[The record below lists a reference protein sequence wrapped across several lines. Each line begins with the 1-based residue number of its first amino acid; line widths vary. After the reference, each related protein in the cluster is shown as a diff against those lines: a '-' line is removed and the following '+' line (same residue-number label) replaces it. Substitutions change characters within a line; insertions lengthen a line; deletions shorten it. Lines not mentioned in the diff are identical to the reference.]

1 MAERVRAYIE
11 TCEHCQRNKAYTRN
25 TRGVPR
31 PSEVPLRRFDVLAL
45 DIVSGFPTTKTGFDA
60 IVVFT
65 DLALLS
71 LVGKM
76 YSKIQSCQR
85 ATRTNHKDTKDTKI
99 DPI

>member
-1 MAERVRAYIE
+1 MNNS
-11 TCEHCQRNKAYTRN
+11 QLN
-25 TRGVPR
+25 G
-31 PSEVPLRRFDVLAL
+31 L
-45 DIVSGFPTTKTGFDA
+45 
-60 IVVFT
+60 FT